1 MCRAVPVLAAML
13 LLSTNA
19 VRAQQSMQH
28 LAAAAQT
35 PVGAMYS
42 LPFQDT
48 IYGGAG
54 PNHDATANVLNI
66 QPVIPI
72 TVGDWNIISRTIA
85 PLIYLPSLTTGP
97 SEITEQL
104 QAFDYV
110 LSPTGGPRWAV
121 RPHWFSCF
129 HGSGA
134 TG

>member
-13 LLSTNA
+13 LLSTSA

-35 PVGAMYS
+35 SVGAMYS

-85 PLIYLPSLTTGP
+85 PLIYLPSLTTGHPRLP
-97 SEITEQL
+97 SSCRPLTTCCRQL
-104 QAFDYV
+104 ADRD
-110 LSPTGGPRWAV
+110 GPDA
-121 RPHWFSCF
+121 
-129 HGSGA
+129 
-134 TG
+134 

>member
-72 TVGDWNIISRTIA
+72 TVGDWNVISRTIA

-121 RPHWFSCF
+121 RPHLVFLFSR
-129 HGSGA
+129 
-134 TG
+134 

>member
-110 LSPTGGPRWAV
+110 LSPTSGPRWAV
-121 RPHWFSCF
+121 RPHLVFLFSR
-129 HGSGA
+129 
-134 TG
+134 

>member
-42 LPFQDT
+42 FPFQDT

-72 TVGDWNIISRTIA
+72 TVGDWNVISRTIA

-121 RPHWFSCF
+121 RPHLVFLFSR
-129 HGSGA
+129 
-134 TG
+134 

>member
-1 MCRAVPVLAAML
+1 ML

-104 QAFDYV
+104 QAFDYA

-121 RPHWFSCF
+121 RPHLVFLFSR
-129 HGSGA
+129 
-134 TG
+134 

>member
-121 RPHWFSCF
+121 RPHLVFLFSR
-129 HGSGA
+129 
-134 TG
+134 

>member
-13 LLSTNA
+13 LFSTNA

-121 RPHWFSCF
+121 RPHLVFLFSR
-129 HGSGA
+129 
-134 TG
+134 

>member
-110 LSPTGGPRWAV
+110 LSSTGGPRWAV
-121 RPHWFSCF
+121 RPHLVFLFSR
-129 HGSGA
+129 
-134 TG
+134 

>member
-13 LLSTNA
+13 LLSTSA

-121 RPHWFSCF
+121 RPHLVFLFSR
-129 HGSGA
+129 
-134 TG
+134 